1 LNNSST
7 IFYYRKKLAE
17 LSTHRK
23 YDDNM
28 AHGFVTINVRH
39 EPEIETKL
47 NQAIKKERASSFET
61 ITIQSNQLTSVN
73 EEHELPSSKYEKKRQ
88 NSQLKF
94 ILFRPTDHIF
104 EDQAFSVGIL
114 LCAYCNRTVWMT
126 TGRQC
131 RNCLKTVHKKCE
143 EKYSNKHI
151 CTISEDNNNS
161 VDDIDSISNTNQTT
175 GSRFTKK
182 LAAVTAFSVL
192 ESTARR
198 SLRGFG
204 NRNAN
209 QISTSTP
216 SELSK
221 NDEDNNS
228 SPYTDKQLIYNLS
241 NQASSVIANAAS
253 TAYNKLLEFKTK
265 RLALPP
271 TLEPR
276 KTRSFSGLRY

>member
-1 LNNSST
+1 
-7 IFYYRKKLAE
+7 
-17 LSTHRK
+17 
-23 YDDNM
+23 M

-39 EPEIETKL
+39 EPEIETKF
-47 NQAIKKERASSFET
+47 NQEIKKERTSSFET
-61 ITIQSNQLTSVN
+61 IIVQSNQLTSVN
-73 EEHELPSSKYEKKRQ
+73 EEHELPSSKYENKRR

-143 EKYSNKHI
+143 EKYSNKNI

-175 GSRFTKK
+175 GSRFTKT

-192 ESTARR
+192 DSTARR

-209 QISTSTP
+209 QISTP

-228 SPYTDKQLIYNLS
+228 SPYTEKQRIYNLS